1 MKKQRKTTVRITYYR
16 TSRTFYKSM
25 NMNIVVAHEDV
36 KLQRDPIKTNLAVRV
51 LNAFSTSARII
62 KHEVIGHI
70 EGA

>member
-16 TSRTFYKSM
+16 TSRPFYNS
-25 NMNIVVAHEDV
+25 MNIVVAHEDV
-36 KLQRDPIKTNLAVRV
+36 KLQRDPIKKNLAVRV

>member
-16 TSRTFYKSM
+16 TSRTFYNS
-25 NMNIVVAHEDV
+25 MNIVVAHEDV
-36 KLQRDPIKTNLAVRV
+36 KLQRDPIKKNLAVRV
-51 LNAFSTSARII
+51 LIAFSTSARII

>member
-16 TSRTFYKSM
+16 TSRTFYNSI
-25 NMNIVVAHEDV
+25 NIVVAHEDV
-36 KLQRDPIKTNLAVRV
+36 KLQRDPIKKNLAVRV

>member
-1 MKKQRKTTVRITYYR
+1 MRITYYR
-16 TSRTFYKSM
+16 TSRTFYNS
-25 NMNIVVAHEDV
+25 MNIVVAHEDV
-36 KLQRDPIKTNLAVRV
+36 KLQRDPIKKNLAVRV

>member
-25 NMNIVVAHEDV
+25 NIVVAHEDV
-36 KLQRDPIKTNLAVRV
+36 KLQRDPIKKNLAVRV

>member
-1 MKKQRKTTVRITYYR
+1 MKKQKKTTVRITYYR
-16 TSRTFYKSM
+16 TSRTFYNS
-25 NMNIVVAHEDV
+25 MNIVVAHEDV
-36 KLQRDPIKTNLAVRV
+36 KLQRDPIKKNLAVRV

>member
-16 TSRTFYKSM
+16 TSRTFYNSI
-25 NMNIVVAHEDV
+25 NIVVAHEDV

-51 LNAFSTSARII
+51 LNAFSSSARII

>member
-16 TSRTFYKSM
+16 TSRTFYNS
-25 NMNIVVAHEDV
+25 MNIVVAHEDV
-36 KLQRDPIKTNLAVRV
+36 KLQRDPIKKNLAVRV
-51 LNAFSTSARII
+51 LNAFSSSARII

>member
-16 TSRTFYKSM
+16 TSRTFYNS
-25 NMNIVVAHEDV
+25 MNIVVAHEDV
-36 KLQRDPIKTNLAVRV
+36 KLQRDPIKKNLAVRV

>member
-16 TSRTFYKSM
+16 TSRTFYNS
-25 NMNIVVAHEDV
+25 MNIVVAHEDV
-36 KLQRDPIKTNLAVRV
+36 KLQRDPIKKNLAVRV

-70 EGA
+70 EEA

>member
-16 TSRTFYKSM
+16 TSRTFHKS
-25 NMNIVVAHEDV
+25 MNIVVAHEDV
-36 KLQRDPIKTNLAVRV
+36 KLQRDPIKKNLAVRV

>member
-1 MKKQRKTTVRITYYR
+1 MKKQRKTTVRITFYR
-16 TSRTFYKSM
+16 TSRTFYNS
-25 NMNIVVAHEDV
+25 MNIVVAHEDV
-36 KLQRDPIKTNLAVRV
+36 KLQRDPIKKNLAVRV